1 MIGKFKLNLA
11 AAIIILAFSLWLT
24 WGVQIWGSVSQ
35 MLQGIAVSII
45 IIALLKERTS
55 KPVAFFFKG
64 FLVSFVV
71 TSVIWF
77 VTLVI
82 AAGYFS
88 FSLGLLLF
96 IYSLAYVILP
106 RALLPVAISAVVYG
120 ITKAKLKP
128 WEILLST
135 WYFSIFAVRAAYDVW
150 WLIFVQ
156 PYLHDFYASGSGA
169 IALDIFLTFL
179 AFLVACVFSFAYL
192 VLKKPS
198 NKYPNR
204 HEAPSF
210 L

>member
-45 IIALLKERTS
+45 IIALLKERIS

-120 ITKAKLKP
+120 ITKSKTKALGNP
-128 WEILLST
+128 AFNMVLLNIRS
-135 WYFSIFAVRAAYDVW
+135 SCCIRC
-150 WLIFVQ
+150 
-156 PYLHDFYASGSGA
+156 
-169 IALDIFLTFL
+169 
-179 AFLVACVFSFAYL
+179 LVAYFRATIL
-192 VLKKPS
+192 
-198 NKYPNR
+198 
-204 HEAPSF
+204 A
-210 L
+210 